1 MPHCRFREMT
11 VRALDVRV
19 DMSSGPGSI
28 GPRNCPCFAAV
39 DPQDTELPELRGH
52 RQHTFKEEI
61 RDSIASRSC
70 VVRDAASNVVLG
82 IPLGPN
88 LSSRVH
94 LVAIGSFTVISWP
107 DISIR
112 ANISMFTLTFP

>member
-1 MPHCRFREMT
+1 MPHCKFREMT
-11 VRALDVRV
+11 VSVLDVRV

-61 RDSIASRSC
+61 RDSIASRSR
-70 VVRDAASNVVLG
+70 VVRDTTLFWAFLLG
-82 IPLGPN
+82 LIC
-88 LSSRVH
+88 
-94 LVAIGSFTVISWP
+94 
-107 DISIR
+107 R
-112 ANISMFTLTFP
+112 AGFTLSLSGPSPSFPGLI